1 MFVKIINN
9 IRSKI
14 QICVCSEK
22 VVICKYKTV
31 YSLQQQK
38 CLHVRDIVYLTI
50 NSAEY
55 CVFTPFPV
63 HQVSAVLVNK
73 PAAFLDLMNQ
83 SVTCTGSADW
93 HLNLVTTNMVMC
105 HRAVCIP
112 DIRCYKRD
120 FSNIKYGFAK
130 MQIKI
135 EIMKYIDHRYIT
147 NEVI

>member
-63 HQVSAVLVNK
+63 HQVSAVLVNTRFTQASCL
-73 PAAFLDLMNQ
+73 P
-83 SVTCTGSADW
+83 
-93 HLNLVTTNMVMC
+93 
-105 HRAVCIP
+105 
-112 DIRCYKRD
+112 
-120 FSNIKYGFAK
+120 
-130 MQIKI
+130 
-135 EIMKYIDHRYIT
+135 
-147 NEVI
+147 

>member
-1 MFVKIINN
+1 MNK

-38 CLHVRDIVYLTI
+38 CLHVKDIVYLTI

-63 HQVSAVLVNK
+63 HQVSAVLVNTRFTQASCL
-73 PAAFLDLMNQ
+73 PWPDEPI
-83 SVTCTGSADW
+83 C
-93 HLNLVTTNMVMC
+93 NM
-105 HRAVCIP
+105 HWLSWLTS
-112 DIRCYKRD
+112 K
-120 FSNIKYGFAK
+120 FSYYKYG
-130 MQIKI
+130 
-135 EIMKYIDHRYIT
+135 
-147 NEVI
+147 NVS